1 MDPVTLISRLPK
13 SELHIHLNGAMP
25 VEVFANLMNKY
36 PASELMKRAPQRH
49 VQMFESH
56 EKIRP
61 FLEPARWS
69 EDEVKELFRYKDFD
83 DFLATYCFSSY
94 FIRDKDDLSQVMAGV
109 IEALGAQNVVYAEIS
124 ISAVEHRWNGISLE
138 EMASCIKKAKLSGI
152 KVNWIV
158 DLVRD
163 IGPGRAMELLRQIK
177 DLRCEEIVGI
187 TIGGSEHLYPPSL
200 FKDVYELAREE
211 GFRLSAHAGEGLGP
225 ESVWDAVR
233 ILGAER
239 IGHGVRAIEDASLV
253 GYLAEHQIPLEI
265 CPTSNLMT
273 GLYDSYESHPLE
285 KFLDAGVPVTLN
297 SDDPTFFSTS
307 LVDEYVRVLERG
319 LDLQSILGIMRNGFE
334 HSFLAGDEIEGYLN
348 AFERSLEELQKE

>member
-1 MDPVTLISRLPK
+1 MNPAALISRLPK
-13 SELHIHLNGAMP
+13 AELHIHLNGAMP

-36 PASELMKRAPQRH
+36 PASELMKHAPQRH
-49 VQMFESH
+49 VRMFESH
-56 EKIRP
+56 ENIKP

-94 FIRDKDDLSQVMAGV
+94 FIRDKDDLSQVMTGV
-109 IEALGAQNVVYAEIS
+109 IEALRVQSVVYAEIS
-124 ISAVEHRWNGISLE
+124 ISAIEHTWNGISLE
-138 EMASCIKKAKLSGI
+138 EIAACIRKAKLPGI

-163 IGPGRAMELLRQIK
+163 IGPGRAMELLRQIM
-177 DLRCEEIVGI
+177 DLGCEEIVGI

-211 GFRLSAHAGEGLGP
+211 GFRLSVHAGEGLGP
-225 ESVWDAVR
+225 ESVWDALR
-233 ILGAER
+233 ILGVER

-253 GYLAEHQIPLEI
+253 GYLAEHQIPLDI

-273 GLYDSYESHPLE
+273 GLYDSYESHPL
-285 KFLDAGVPVTLN
+285 KRFVDAGVPVTLN

-307 LVDEYVRVLERG
+307 LVDEYVHVLERG
-319 LDLQSILGIMRNGFE
+319 LDLQSILGIMRNGFR
-334 HSFLAGDEIEGYLN
+334 HSFLPAAEKESYLSDFDRTRQ
-348 AFERSLEELQKE
+348 ALQT